1 MDLGIK
7 GKVALVA
14 AASKGLGRAVAE
26 ALAAEGASLVLCA
39 RGNDALQE
47 TCAAIE
53 ATTGVPVLGVAADLA
68 TPAGVASVTQAAFD
82 RFGQV
87 DILVTNAGGP
97 PAGTFEQHSPETWDN
112 ATRLLLTSVVEL
124 TRAVLPGMKERG
136 WGRILNI
143 TSIAVKQPVAG
154 LMLSNSLRA
163 AVTGFARTLATEVAT
178 SGITVNNILPG
189 YTRTDRVEHLAQATA
204 TKEGITPEEAT
215 ARWTNEIP
223 MRRLGEPAEFA
234 AMAAFL
240 CSAQASYI
248 TGSSIA
254 VDGGWIKSLL

>member
-7 GKVALVA
+7 GKIALVA

-26 ALAAEGASLVLCA
+26 ELAAEGAALVLCA
-39 RGNDALQE
+39 RGAEALQQ
-47 TCAAIE
+47 TAAAIE
-53 ATTGVPVLGVAADLA
+53 AAHGVPVLAVVADLS
-68 TPAGVASVTQAAFD
+68 TLAGVASVTEAALA

-97 PAGTFEQHSPETWDN
+97 PAGTFEQHDAEAWN
-112 ATRLLLTSVVEL
+112 AATKLLLTSVVEL

-154 LMLSNSLRA
+154 LLLSNSLRA
-163 AVTGFARTLATEVAT
+163 AVTGMARTLATEVAPF
-178 SGITVNNILPG
+178 GITVNNILPG

-204 TKEGITPEEAT
+204 DREGISTEEAT
-215 ARWTNEIP
+215 TRWTKEIP
-223 MRRLGEPAEFA
+223 MQRLGEPAEFA
-234 AMAAFL
+234 ALAAFL
-240 CSAQASYI
+240 CSARASYI
-248 TGSSIA
+248 TASSIP
-254 VDGGWIKSLL
+254 VDGGWIKALL